1 MSTQKESGACN
12 LNNRAES
19 RPCPNVAITGTQNK
33 QHKRRFLARIQN
45 IKLFT
50 RLSLIS
56 KALQFIHIFTR
67 FKNRFPDFV
76 DLHHKI
82 LMHVAVKLVNILR
95 NKYIAALT
103 GFVIL
108 MLFIDHNDIFVQ
120 LDRRRQ
126 LNELLAS
133 KRFYEQQIAQTK
145 KNLSDL
151 ENNSAALER
160 YAREKY
166 LLKKDNEDVFVVA
179 PAKPA
184 KKISP
189 LTII

>member
-1 MSTQKESGACN
+1 MN
-12 LNNRAES
+12 
-19 RPCPNVAITGTQNK
+19 
-33 QHKRRFLARIQN
+33 
-45 IKLFT
+45 
-50 RLSLIS
+50 
-56 KALQFIHIFTR
+56 
-67 FKNRFPDFV
+67 
-76 DLHHKI
+76 
-82 LMHVAVKLVNILR
+82 VAVKLVNILR

-166 LLKKDNEDVFVVA
+166 LLKKANEDVFVVT
-179 PAKPA
+179 PAKPQ
-184 KKISP
+184 KN
-189 LTII
+189 

>member
-1 MSTQKESGACN
+1 
-12 LNNRAES
+12 
-19 RPCPNVAITGTQNK
+19 
-33 QHKRRFLARIQN
+33 
-45 IKLFT
+45 
-50 RLSLIS
+50 
-56 KALQFIHIFTR
+56 
-67 FKNRFPDFV
+67 
-76 DLHHKI
+76 
-82 LMHVAVKLVNILR
+82 MHVAVKLVNILR

-179 PAKPA
+179 PANPQ
-184 KKISP
+184 KK
-189 LTII
+189 

>member
-1 MSTQKESGACN
+1 MN
-12 LNNRAES
+12 
-19 RPCPNVAITGTQNK
+19 
-33 QHKRRFLARIQN
+33 
-45 IKLFT
+45 
-50 RLSLIS
+50 
-56 KALQFIHIFTR
+56 
-67 FKNRFPDFV
+67 
-76 DLHHKI
+76 
-82 LMHVAVKLVNILR
+82 VAVKLVNILR

-151 ENNSAALER
+151 QNNSAALER

-179 PAKPA
+179 PAKPQ
-184 KKISP
+184 KN
-189 LTII
+189 

>member
-1 MSTQKESGACN
+1 M
-12 LNNRAES
+12 
-19 RPCPNVAITGTQNK
+19 
-33 QHKRRFLARIQN
+33 
-45 IKLFT
+45 
-50 RLSLIS
+50 
-56 KALQFIHIFTR
+56 HIFTR
-67 FKNRFPDFV
+67 FKNRFLDFV
-76 DLHHKI
+76 DLHHQI
-82 LMHVAVKLVNILR
+82 LMNIAVKLVNILR
-95 NKYIAALT
+95 NKYMAALT

-151 ENNSAALER
+151 QNNSAALER

-179 PAKPA
+179 PANPQ
-184 KKISP
+184 KK
-189 LTII
+189 